1 MDEARKAAVQRG
13 LSFLYTNLSRDNY
26 SPLLRLG
33 GQCVSIFYDVFLS
46 ETDAA
51 LCEQARE
58 WALALLTVLA
68 KHWLMWPQ
76 PLSVTQLF
84 EILGAVRYEPL
95 GFDSAELLAH
105 ADEAIAHVDMVGLTM
120 PGRFLAD
127 WRSGQLCTC
136 DWYEVAY
143 RVFIIEYCEVVH
155 PGRLQPRP
163 RVGMREVLASLRRHS
178 LEPPCQVAADSDFGE
193 GYYLATHLC
202 YWLSAYSATLELR
215 DAPWLVAY
223 VRDTLAF
230 WLAQAELRTQG
241 IAGEATDGLVYVD
254 LDGLA
259 ECVDVLRGLQ
269 HSRSASSTNK
279 FGTTSD
285 AQERQ
290 HAAFMQ
296 ELPALLD
303 RGTQWLLSRQTPNGS
318 WAPSWAPSVHP
329 KDPLKPKLRHV
340 AAAESED
347 NDTYTDLYDALH
359 PTWTC
364 TMALCDRPPAS
375 KTSERQR
382 PGLLYTE
389 RMRALMQETCFS
401 AQTVPKKARQR
412 LHQRSK
418 R

>member
-1 MDEARKAAVQRG
+1 MDETRRAAVQRG
-13 LSFLYTNLSRDNY
+13 LSFIYTNLSRDDY

-33 GQCVSIFYDVFLS
+33 GQCVSMFYDVFLS

-84 EILGAVRYEPL
+84 EIIGAVRYEPL

-105 ADEAIAHVDMVGLTM
+105 ADKAIAHVDMVGLTM
-120 PGRFLAD
+120 PGRILAD

-155 PGRLQPRP
+155 PGRLQPP

-178 LEPPCQVAADSDFGE
+178 FEPPCQVAVDSDFGE

-241 IAGEATDGLVYVD
+241 IVGEATDGLVYVD

-259 ECVDVLRGLQ
+259 ECA
-269 HSRSASSTNK
+269 SR
-279 FGTTSD
+279 
-285 AQERQ
+285 
-290 HAAFMQ
+290 
-296 ELPALLD
+296 
-303 RGTQWLLSRQTPNGS
+303 
-318 WAPSWAPSVHP
+318 
-329 KDPLKPKLRHV
+329 
-340 AAAESED
+340 AAA
-347 NDTYTDLYDALH
+347 
-359 PTWTC
+359 
-364 TMALCDRPPAS
+364 
-375 KTSERQR
+375 
-382 PGLLYTE
+382 
-389 RMRALMQETCFS
+389 
-401 AQTVPKKARQR
+401 
-412 LHQRSK
+412 
-418 R
+418 